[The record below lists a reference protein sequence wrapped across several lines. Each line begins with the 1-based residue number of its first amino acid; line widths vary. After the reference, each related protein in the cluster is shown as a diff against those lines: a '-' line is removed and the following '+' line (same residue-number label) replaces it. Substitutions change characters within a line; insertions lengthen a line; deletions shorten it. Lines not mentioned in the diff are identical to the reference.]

1 MKKTLFIVTLAVLIL
16 SGCATQSISGFQ
28 SFQAHDLNTLLKSGE
43 LKQTKDNVFVI
54 NDSSSSMSNRYLGA
68 DFSGQA
74 ELTKLDVEKQILYRI
89 NQTIPNIA
97 LSSGVR
103 SFGFGPCLDWGYTKL
118 NQTVQSYAKAS
129 FAEAINSLNCS
140 SGGTPVAAALTEAKT
155 DLATTSGN
163 IAVILLSDG
172 FNYETSPV
180 PALKKL
186 KEDFGDRLCVYTVWV
201 GNEKDSVGKAALQ
214 QLVDIAGCGFST
226 TASQVASSKGV
237 ADFVTNVFF
246 TQSDVRSNSETKC
259 ANISQSGLVDKQG
272 CWVSGVFFDF
282 DQAVIKPDSAKVL
295 NKVINIL
302 KQTPRLTIEIQGHTD
317 SKGST
322 EYNQRLSEKRAVSVR
337 HFLVNKGIADSRLT
351 TMGHGESKPVASN
364 DTDEGRARNRRV
376 IYNRTDR

>member
-74 ELTKLDVEKQILYRI
+74 ELTRI

-226 TASQVASSKGV
+226 TAGQVASSKGV
-237 ADFVTNVFF
+237 ADFVT
-246 TQSDVRSNSETKC
+246 K
-259 ANISQSGLVDKQG
+259 KQNALIFPKVAL
-272 CWVSGVFFDF
+272 WINK
-282 DQAVIKPDSAKVL
+282 AV
-295 NKVINIL
+295 
-302 KQTPRLTIEIQGHTD
+302 G
-317 SKGST
+317 
-322 EYNQRLSEKRAVSVR
+322 
-337 HFLVNKGIADSRLT
+337 
-351 TMGHGESKPVASN
+351 
-364 DTDEGRARNRRV
+364 
-376 IYNRTDR
+376 